1 MNQLDD
7 ITMTDRSRRAA
18 DHQLLSDRQTDRQL
32 DWDYISQHAPGQKGD
47 LPARVFD
54 DPPVVDI
61 FEGITGDLLLVR
73 AAPPIFIPEHTHRKQ
88 EVILLK
94 HQLTAS

>member
-7 ITMTDRSRRAA
+7 ITVTDRSRRSV
-18 DHQLLSDRQTDRQL
+18 DHQLL
-32 DWDYISQHAPGQKGD
+32 
-47 LPARVFD
+47 PARIFD

-73 AAPPIFIPEHTHRKQ
+73 AAPPIVIPDWIVDFVRMEPAGDWLGDRASQSH
-88 EVILLK
+88 
-94 HQLTAS
+94 LTPVSHF

>member
-7 ITMTDRSRRAA
+7 ITVTDRSGRSV
-18 DHQLLSDRQTDRQL
+18 DHQLLPDRDIDSSYTWTTSPCIAL
-32 DWDYISQHAPGQKGD
+32 EEKCD
-47 LPARVFD
+47 LPARIFD

-73 AAPPIFIPEHTHRKQ
+73 AAPPIVIPE
-88 EVILLK
+88 LK
-94 HQLTAS
+94 TGNIIK

>member
-7 ITMTDRSRRAA
+7 ITVTDRSRRSV
-18 DHQLLSDRQTDRQL
+18 DHQLLPDRDIDSIYTWATSPCIAL
-32 DWDYISQHAPGQKGD
+32 EEKCD
-47 LPARVFD
+47 LPARIFD

-73 AAPPIFIPEHTHRKQ
+73 AAPPIVIPE
-88 EVILLK
+88 
-94 HQLTAS
+94 